1 MILNFGI
8 DRVLEPKGVVPVAA
22 WRIDNSREI
31 GSKEVRINLELVHLE
46 WDSFQQICN
55 SCGFDDN
62 KIKAK
67 ILDLV
72 EKRGKLHN
80 PFTETGGVL
89 MGTVDEMGSGIVST
103 EGIKEGDKIYC
114 ITSLCGIPIHIDKI
128 INIDYNYGQISCTG
142 HAILFEATPI
152 YKMEKDVK
160 PNYTLAAMDEAG
172 NLHGTNKLASEKNY
186 KNAAIIGRNIFTTVM
201 YAAALRQAAGDELN
215 IIAIVD
221 RYSPGRLSESE
232 IEETMKPLVNKTYF
246 VDLTEPLDTYKELK
260 KKDDVFGQM
269 DQVIVAEGILGA
281 ETLGV
286 LMVKEL
292 GDLYFVLLRNH
303 YTVASLTAETMAKVI
318 NIYAFEQ
325 YTENYPQ
332 FTMSLVKTIAPK
344 LNEINKLFDSKKAI
358 KRLTKSQQKT
368 LETETAGKLDDFI
381 YSSIV
386 TKSMVDEV
394 LNVAKYDCNVII
406 QGETGVGKEKVLSLI
421 HQNSER
427 RACPCIK
434 INCATIAESL
444 AESEFFGY
452 EAGAFTGAQTAG
464 KKGYF
469 EMANNGILFL
479 DEIGCLSMNMQS
491 KLLRVLQENKF
502 FRVGGTKEISVNVR
516 VICANNVP
524 LKKLVDQGQFR
535 EDLFYRLNICKIDV
549 PPLRERRDD
558 VISLVEA
565 FLRNWQKKYNIE
577 KVLSPD
583 AIRSLYDYYWPGNVR
598 ELENVI
604 HRLVIK
610 SHNVVISQEEVDEML
625 NENAYDDMV
634 ISVKKDFKREEKLDY
649 HQLMED
655 QEKQIIEYALK
666 KGGTTRAA
674 AEILDMPQTTFT
686 RKKVKYGL

>member
-8 DRVLEPKGVVPVAA
+8 DRVLEPKGIVPVAA

-318 NIYAFEQ
+318 NIYAF
-325 YTENYPQ
+325 
-332 FTMSLVKTIAPK
+332 
-344 LNEINKLFDSKKAI
+344 
-358 KRLTKSQQKT
+358 
-368 LETETAGKLDDFI
+368 
-381 YSSIV
+381 
-386 TKSMVDEV
+386 
-394 LNVAKYDCNVII
+394 
-406 QGETGVGKEKVLSLI
+406 
-421 HQNSER
+421 
-427 RACPCIK
+427 
-434 INCATIAESL
+434 
-444 AESEFFGY
+444 
-452 EAGAFTGAQTAG
+452 
-464 KKGYF
+464 
-469 EMANNGILFL
+469 
-479 DEIGCLSMNMQS
+479 
-491 KLLRVLQENKF
+491 
-502 FRVGGTKEISVNVR
+502 
-516 VICANNVP
+516 
-524 LKKLVDQGQFR
+524 
-535 EDLFYRLNICKIDV
+535 
-549 PPLRERRDD
+549 
-558 VISLVEA
+558 
-565 FLRNWQKKYNIE
+565 
-577 KVLSPD
+577 
-583 AIRSLYDYYWPGNVR
+583 
-598 ELENVI
+598 
-604 HRLVIK
+604 
-610 SHNVVISQEEVDEML
+610 
-625 NENAYDDMV
+625 
-634 ISVKKDFKREEKLDY
+634 
-649 HQLMED
+649 
-655 QEKQIIEYALK
+655 
-666 KGGTTRAA
+666 
-674 AEILDMPQTTFT
+674 
-686 RKKVKYGL
+686 